1 MLRVCHLGRSMK
13 HLILAVGLLA
23 LGAVSAA
30 AQDAAPATAV
40 TPANAMAASANTA
53 ATPAKPD
60 ESVTVDANRISCI
73 VSDPPTGSRLGA
85 HRTCHSQAEWD
96 RIRADSAMTMQDM
109 TNREMNRERT
119 IHTGN

>member
-1 MLRVCHLGRSMK
+1 MK
-13 HLILAVGLLA
+13 HFVLAAGLFA
-23 LGAVSAA
+23 LGVASAA
-30 AQDAAPATAV
+30 AQDAVPAAAPA
-40 TPANAMAASANTA
+40 AATA
-53 ATPAKPD
+53 ATAAAAPPKSD

-85 HRTCHSQAEWD
+85 HRTCHTQAEWD
-96 RIRADSAMTMQDM
+96 RIRADSALTMQDL

>member
-1 MLRVCHLGRSMK
+1 MK
-13 HLILAVGLLA
+13 HLIFAAGLLT
-23 LGAVSAA
+23 LGAASAA
-30 AQDAAPATAV
+30 AQDVAPATAAA
-40 TPANAMAASANTA
+40 PASAVAAASANTA

-60 ESVTVDANRISCI
+60 ESVTVDANRISCV

-85 HRTCHSQAEWD
+85 HRTCHTQGEWD
-96 RIRADSAMTMQDM
+96 RIRADSAMTMQDL

>member
-1 MLRVCHLGRSMK
+1 MK
-13 HLILAVGLLA
+13 HLVLAAGLLV
-23 LGAVSAA
+23 LGAASAA
-30 AQDAAPATAV
+30 AQDVAPATAAA
-40 TPANAMAASANTA
+40 PANAMTAPANATVASANTA

-60 ESVTVDANRISCI
+60 ESVTVDANRISCV

-85 HRTCHSQAEWD
+85 HRTCHTQAEWD
-96 RIRADSAMTMQDM
+96 RIRADSALTMQDL

>member
-1 MLRVCHLGRSMK
+1 MK
-13 HLILAVGLLA
+13 HLILAAGLLA
-23 LGAVSAA
+23 LGAASAA
-30 AQDAAPATAV
+30 AQDAAPATVAA
-40 TPANAMAASANTA
+40 PANAMAAPASATVASASSA
-53 ATPAKPD
+53 AAPTKAD
-60 ESVTVDANRISCI
+60 ESVTVDANRISCV

-96 RIRADSAMTMQDM
+96 RIRADSALTMQDL

>member
-1 MLRVCHLGRSMK
+1 MK